1 MKDLKSKD
9 HESYIDSDSDV
20 DSDSDYE
27 SDNTYYNTEINKG
40 SQITRQK
47 ALKILN
53 INETNDEEIIK
64 KAYRTM
70 ALKYHPDKNKSENAN
85 EQFILIHEAY
95 NFLKSSREPE
105 KSDYYTV
112 LQNFMR
118 SIFAGDLN
126 NMVIFE
132 IVRKIMNVCE
142 EKSLD
147 LLMKIDK
154 HLLKTVYEM
163 MLKYKEVL
171 HLSVDFLEKIQG
183 IVKIKYDNDERI
195 IMHPLL
201 DDLFENNVYKL
212 TIEGE
217 SYIVPL
223 WHHHLVYDSQ
233 KMGADGNQIE
243 IYVDCYPIL
252 PDDVYID
259 EYNNIHITIEFSI
272 IDVWAM
278 DSIEFSLGSR
288 VFSCRRDLLT
298 MCNYQKKLFIGQGIP
313 VVNTNDMYD
322 VLKKSDIVLHFFIV

>member
-1 MKDLKSKD
+1 MN
-9 HESYIDSDSDV
+9 ESCSDSDSD
-20 DSDSDYE
+20 SDDESYSYSE

-40 SQITRQK
+40 SQMTRQK
-47 ALKILN
+47 AFKILN
-53 INETNDEEIIK
+53 INESKDEEVIK

-112 LQNFMR
+112 LLNFMR

-142 EKSLD
+142 EKSIE
-147 LLMKIDK
+147 LLIKIDK

-183 IVKIKYDNDERI
+183 IVKLKYDNDERV
-195 IMHPLL
+195 IMNPLL
-201 DDLFENNVYKL
+201 DDLFDNNVYKL
-212 TIEGE
+212 TIECE
-217 SYIVPL
+217 TFIVPL

-233 KMGADGNQIE
+233 KKGSDGNQIE
-243 IYVDCYPIL
+243 IYVDCYPVL
-252 PDDVYID
+252 PDNVYID
-259 EYNNIHITIEFSI
+259 EYNNIHITIELSI
-272 IDVWAM
+272 MDVWAM
-278 DSIEFSLGSR
+278 ESIEFFLGSR
-288 VFSCRRDLLT
+288 VFSCRRDSLS
-298 MCNYQKKLFIGQGIP
+298 MCKYQKKLFIGQGIP
-313 VVNTNDMYD
+313 VVNANDMYD
-322 VLKKSDIVLHFFIV
+322 VIKKSDIVLHLFIV